1 MKDLEECK
9 EIAEL
14 KDKADK
20 LNARIERA
28 YVINDI
34 IASIANEEKW
44 NCFEYKGKS
53 ETTDEEIYE
62 VPTPNGDSYRYMRYK
77 VYEEVKDALRKMM

>member
-1 MKDLEECK
+1 MRYLAECK

-20 LNARIERA
+20 LNARIDRA

-34 IASIANEEKW
+34 IVSIANDEKW
-44 NCFEYKGKS
+44 NCLEYKGKS
-53 ETTDEEIYE
+53 ETTDEDIFE
-62 VPTPNGDSYRYMRYK
+62 VPTPDSDSFRYMRYT
-77 VYEEVKDALRKMM
+77 VYEEVIAALRKMM